1 MVMQE
6 NLKPIKLSKK
16 ALNII
21 RTTSRNNVEL
31 VNIADN
37 KANILLSINGI
48 MFTALI
54 PMLFSYQ
61 EIIVSEHL
69 YIPLIVLA
77 STLVM
82 TIILCSTVLRPTD
95 LNSMNIEKQAG
106 MKYSPFFFE
115 NFHNID
121 SVDYIPFVK
130 ESLKD
135 KDQLI
140 EYILQDHYL
149 VGRNLGR
156 KYVLMKKAFQT
167 FVAGVA
173 ISIALTIIVLAFF

>member
-1 MVMQE
+1 MQE

-37 KANILLSINGI
+37 KANILLCINGI
-48 MFTALI
+48 MFIALI

-156 KYVLMKKAFQT
+156 KYVLMKTAFQT

-173 ISIALTIIVLAFF
+173 ISLALTIIVLAFF

>member
-69 YIPLIVLA
+69 YICLLY
-77 STLVM
+77 T
-82 TIILCSTVLRPTD
+82 
-95 LNSMNIEKQAG
+95 
-106 MKYSPFFFE
+106 SPSPR
-115 NFHNID
+115 D
-121 SVDYIPFVK
+121 R
-130 ESLKD
+130 
-135 KDQLI
+135 
-140 EYILQDHYL
+140 
-149 VGRNLGR
+149 G
-156 KYVLMKKAFQT
+156 
-167 FVAGVA
+167 
-173 ISIALTIIVLAFF
+173 

>member
-1 MVMQE
+1 
-6 NLKPIKLSKK
+6 
-16 ALNII
+16 
-21 RTTSRNNVEL
+21 
-31 VNIADN
+31 
-37 KANILLSINGI
+37 

-61 EIIVSEHL
+61 DIIVSEHL

-77 STLVM
+77 STLLM
-82 TIILCSTVLRPTD
+82 TIILCSTVLRPVD
-95 LNSMNIEKQAG
+95 LNTMKIEKHAG
-106 MKYSPFFFE
+106 LKYSPFFFE
-115 NFHNID
+115 NFYNID
-121 SVDYIPFVK
+121 SKDYIPFVK

-135 KDQLI
+135 KDLLS

-156 KYVLMKKAFQT
+156 KYILMKKAFQT

-173 ISIALTIIVLAFF
+173 VSIGLTIIVLAFF

>member
-1 MVMQE
+1 MQTTP
-6 NLKPIKLSKK
+6 KPIQLSKK

-48 MFTALI
+48 MLTALI
-54 PMLFSYQ
+54 PMLFSYE
-61 EIIVSEHL
+61 EIIVREYL

-77 STLVM
+77 STLLM
-82 TIILCSTVLRPTD
+82 TIILCSTVLRPVD
-95 LNSMNIEKQAG
+95 LNSIKIEKHSG

-115 NFHNID
+115 NFYNMQ
-121 SVDYIPFVK
+121 SEDYIPFVK

-135 KDQLI
+135 KDLLS

-156 KYVLMKKAFQT
+156 KYILMKKAFQT

-173 ISIALTIIVLAFF
+173 VSLALTFIVLAFF